1 MPLPVIEAVVFDI
14 LGTLVDEPAGL
25 RAGIRAAAPT
35 VDETG
40 LEQLLALWQQHI
52 AQEQQRILR
61 HERAFASSEVL
72 DREAAE
78 LVAARAGVTDP
89 TVISW
94 LAAAGQRLVPW
105 PDSLHSLARLAE
117 RFPLIGLSNAS
128 RTALLR
134 LNSHAGLRW
143 HQALSAESAETYK
156 PAAGVYRLAVELA
169 ARPPERLLMVA
180 AHAWDL
186 RGAREIG
193 MRTAYVARP
202 VGDPPAPGEQ
212 FDLHAVG
219 LDDLAD
225 QLEQYA
231 AV

>member
-1 MPLPVIEAVVFDI
+1 MPLPVIEAVVVDV

-25 RAGIRAAAPT
+25 RAGIRTIAPS

-40 LEQLLALWQQHI
+40 LEELLGLWQRHI
-52 AQEQQRILR
+52 EQEQQRILR
-61 HERAFASSEVL
+61 GDRAFASSEVL

-78 LVAARAGVTDP
+78 LVAVRAGVSDP
-89 TVISW
+89 AVLSE
-94 LAAAGQRLVPW
+94 LAAAGQRLAPW
-105 PDSLHSLARLAE
+105 PDAVRGLARLAE

-128 RTALLR
+128 RSALLR
-134 LNSHAGLRW
+134 LGAHAGLRW
-143 HQALSAESAETYK
+143 HQALSAESAGAYK
-156 PAAGVYRLAVELA
+156 PAAEVYRLAVELT

-202 VGDPPAPGEQ
+202 VGDPPAPGER
-212 FDLHAVG
+212 FDLHADG

-225 QLEQYA
+225 QLA

>member
-1 MPLPVIEAVVFDI
+1 MPPPAIEAVVFDI

-25 RAGIRAAAPT
+25 RAGIRAAAPS
-35 VDETG
+35 VDEAG
-40 LEQLLALWQQHI
+40 REQLLDLWQQHI
-52 AQEQQRILR
+52 ALEQQRIV
-61 HERAFASSEVL
+61 HGERAFASSEIL

-78 LVAARAGVTDP
+78 IVAARAGVDDP
-89 TVISW
+89 AAVSE
-94 LAAAGQRLVPW
+94 LASAGQRLAPW
-105 PDSLHSLARLAE
+105 PDSVAGLARLAQ

-143 HQALSAESAETYK
+143 HQVLSAESAGTYK
-156 PAAGVYRLAVELA
+156 PAAEVYRLAVELTG
-169 ARPPERLLMVA
+169 RPAERLLMVA

-202 VGDPPAPGEQ
+202 VGDPPAPGER
-212 FDLHAVG
+212 FDLHADG
-219 LDDLAD
+219 RDDLAE
-225 QLEQYA
+225 QLERHTD
-231 AV
+231 V

>member
-1 MPLPVIEAVVFDI
+1 MRRTIAMPLPVIEAVVFDI

-40 LEQLLALWQQHI
+40 IEQLLALW
-52 AQEQQRILR
+52 EQQRILR
-61 HERAFASSEVL
+61 DERAFASSEVL

-105 PDSLHSLARLAE
+105 PDSLHSLTRLAE

-128 RTALLR
+128 RSALLR
-134 LNSHAGLRW
+134 LNA
-143 HQALSAESAETYK
+143 
-156 PAAGVYRLAVELA
+156 
-169 ARPPERLLMVA
+169 
-180 AHAWDL
+180 
-186 RGAREIG
+186 
-193 MRTAYVARP
+193 
-202 VGDPPAPGEQ
+202 
-212 FDLHAVG
+212 
-219 LDDLAD
+219 
-225 QLEQYA
+225 
-231 AV
+231 